1 MPAPG
6 AHAKP
11 LPSGLIP
18 VGILTL
24 KHPPAAAEKVGLL
37 RCTESPDPRPGKRQK
52 RIDPPKSPHSEAG
65 FRAAC
70 RATAGKP
77 RRGPAR
83 RQRKI
88 PQAMASEPTRGT
100 APEARGWRS
109 LRARPDRTGR
119 HPDSVPP
126 ARRSEEHTSELQSP
140 M

>member
-24 KHPPAAAEKVGLL
+24 KHPPATAEKVGLL
-37 RCTESPDPRPGKRQK
+37 RCAESPDARPGKWPK
-52 RIDPPKSPHSEAG
+52 RIDPPKYPNSEAG

-70 RATAGKP
+70 RATAGMP

-100 APEARGWRS
+100 APEG
-109 LRARPDRTGR
+109 RARRQR
-119 HPDSVPP
+119 KI
-126 ARRSEEHTSELQSP
+126 
-140 M
+140 